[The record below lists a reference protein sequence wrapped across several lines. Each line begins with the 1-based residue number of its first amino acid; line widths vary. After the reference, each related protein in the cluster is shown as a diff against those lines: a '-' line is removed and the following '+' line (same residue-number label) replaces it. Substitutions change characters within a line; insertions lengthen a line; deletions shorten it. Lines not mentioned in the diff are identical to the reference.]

1 MLNAD
6 DLDDLY
12 TRACSAMTGL
22 DKERTELFLARLTL
36 LLMKQVG
43 DRDRVIAAIEA
54 ARSDI

>member
-12 TRACSAMTGL
+12 TRACGAMTELGE
-22 DKERTELFLARLTL
+22 ERTELFLARLTL

-54 ARSDI
+54 ARSDL

>member
-12 TRACSAMTGL
+12 TRACDVMTELGE
-22 DKERTELFLARLTL
+22 ERTELFLARLTL
-36 LLMKQVG
+36 LLIKQVG